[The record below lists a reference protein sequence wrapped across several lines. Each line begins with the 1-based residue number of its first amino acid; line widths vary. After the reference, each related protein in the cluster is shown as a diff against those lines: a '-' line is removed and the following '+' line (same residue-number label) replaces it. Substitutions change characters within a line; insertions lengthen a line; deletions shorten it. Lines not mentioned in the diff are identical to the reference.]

1 MPAQVGDICFA
12 PVLPKEAGGLP
23 VWAVVVCKFEQHA
36 LIKTCTWHTQWWIK
50 RSIYI
55 YPALLFR
62 SRVCLAMAPAPF
74 CVFFLMILVT
84 VRGVVDEPV
93 EDYYTYAFETLVS
106 AVFILAGFNCYL
118 LLQKGSSCKSTPP
131 KPG

>member
-1 MPAQVGDICFA
+1 MYICIDIYIYICLVIKPIIYIYLRKEVLPFVPAQVGDICFA

-55 YPALLFR
+55 P
-62 SRVCLAMAPAPF
+62 SPIVP
-74 CVFFLMILVT
+74 
-84 VRGVVDEPV
+84 
-93 EDYYTYAFETLVS
+93 
-106 AVFILAGFNCYL
+106 
-118 LLQKGSSCKSTPP
+118 
-131 KPG
+131 